1 MINVIV
7 LNINIVVIM
16 DRLII
21 IFVLELLLL
30 KKKFRKKININML
43 IRKGKKVIKECDIGF
58 KFNFVKWI
66 FFILFILND

>member
-58 KFNFVKWI
+58 NFNFVK
-66 FFILFILND
+66 